1 MAKCLDL
8 RKMATDQNYTHVMA
22 GSTNTTETALRN
34 LYDWLESRFDGAGNE
49 EADALLAEY
58 AMPPFSSSLVPT
70 QFQLLASRL
79 RAAMADLAAPF
90 AK

>member
-8 RKMATDQNYTHVMA
+8 REMATNQNYTHVMV
-22 GSTNTTETALRN
+22 GPTNTTEVAHKS

-58 AMPPFSSSLVPT
+58 AMPPFSSTLVPT
-70 QFQLLASRL
+70 SGTPVYR
-79 RAAMADLAAPF
+79 P
-90 AK
+90 K